1 MSNFYFLLTTITAIY
16 IHLAIC
22 FVIIPL
28 ELSEIFFINL
38 PHKLKN
44 NMSKK
49 VNIAIFGASGYTGA
63 ELIRILL
70 NHPFVNIKS
79 LIAES
84 NAGKNISEIFSHFA
98 PYNLPELIKQE
109 DANFN
114 DIQAVFLCLPHGT
127 TQEVALKIPNNI
139 KIIDVSADFRLKNPD
154 DYEKWYHQK
163 HKAINL
169 QEKAVYGL
177 SEIYRDEIKK
187 SNLIACP
194 GCYPT
199 SILLPLIPLL
209 KNNLIEAEDIISDS
223 KSGISG
229 AGRKAD
235 VNNLFTEVNENLKPY
250 GIASHRHLS
259 EIEQELSIAN
269 KNAVNISF
277 TPQVI
282 PINRGMISNIY
293 IKNKPNIT
301 AEKLKESLQEFYKNE
316 VFVKIAEGKNIPTIR
331 NVYNTN
337 LCYINIFADRIKG
350 RSIIISAID
359 NLTKGASGQAVQNFN
374 IAFGFDEKTAL
385 NLVPVFP

>member
-1 MSNFYFLLTTITAIY
+1 MTK
-16 IHLAIC
+16 
-22 FVIIPL
+22 
-28 ELSEIFFINL
+28 
-38 PHKLKN
+38 KL
-44 NMSKK
+44 
-49 VNIAIFGASGYTGA
+49 NIAIFGASGYTGV

-70 NHPFVNIKS
+70 NHPNTNIKS

-84 NAGKNISEIFSHFA
+84 NAGKNISEIFPHLA
-98 PYNLPELIKQE
+98 PYNLPALIKFE
-109 DANFN
+109 DANFD

-127 TQEVALKIPNNI
+127 TQEVALKIPKNI

-154 DYEKWYHQK
+154 DYEKYYHQK
-163 HKAINL
+163 HKALEL
-169 QEKAVYGL
+169 QSKAVYGL
-177 SEIYRDEIKK
+177 SEIYREEIAKAD
-187 SNLIACP
+187 LIACP

-209 KNNLIEAEDIISDS
+209 KNNLIEIDDIISDS

-235 VNNLFTEVNENLKPY
+235 ANNLFTEVNENLKPY

-259 EIEQELSIAN
+259 EIEQELGIFAN
-269 KNAVNISF
+269 NPVTISF

-282 PINRGMISNIY
+282 PISRGMISNIY
-293 IKNKPNIT
+293 VKNKAGVTSEN
-301 AEKLKESLQEFYKNE
+301 LKECLQENYKNSD
-316 VFVKIAEGKNIPTIR
+316 FVKIAEAKNIPTIK
-331 NVYNTN
+331 NVYSTN
-337 LCYINIFADRIKG
+337 LCLINIFADRIKN

-374 IAFGFDEKTAL
+374 ITFGFDEKTAL